1 MTQSMKK
8 RFQTAGLAAALAL
21 AVAGPVGA
29 ADLNGSLT
37 SGVLNTLEDQDRE
50 AYIDSDGSGTL
61 SLNDTFIGFVRL
73 DDVLPSGA
81 LSPNATYGIISNK
94 ITAVNVGGDPTIFSL
109 GTTTQ
114 AGLLLQTL
122 TGNALTT
129 GGMFAIYDGVTA
141 LNLISAPPGG
151 FTDIFDYIDYITS
164 TGTLRLVA
172 GISAADDFLMV
183 DNESGFPVG
192 TPNGGFATL
201 PTTVTTGSF
210 TGGLSVVYNNTN
222 FTYTDSIITLDALN
236 VAHTTQIGI
245 GSGAV
250 RGAIGEG
257 NEAKFVNAPGF
268 SQCAVDEDDEDFIYA
283 PCGFVTDADFFVRP
297 FAVPEP
303 GSLALLGAALLG
315 LAGIRR
321 RVNKA

>member
-8 RFQTAGLAAALAL
+8 RFQTTGLAAALAL

-129 GGMFAIYDGVTA
+129 GGMFAIYDGVTP
-141 LNLISAPPGG
+141 LNLITSPGAI
-151 FTDIFDYIDYITS
+151 TDIFGYINYITS
-164 TGTLRLVA
+164 SGTLRLVT
-172 GISAADDFLMV
+172 GISSADNYLMV
-183 DNESGFPVG
+183 DNASAFPVG
-192 TPNGGFATL
+192 VPNELFTTL
-201 PTTVTTGSF
+201 PTSVTTGGF
-210 TGGLSVVYNNTN
+210 TGGLDILYNNTN
-222 FTYTDSIITLDALN
+222 FTYADAIITVDALGGL
-236 VAHTTQIGI
+236 HTTQVGI
-245 GSGAV
+245 ANGSV
-250 RGAIGEG
+250 RGAIGDG
-257 NEAKFVNAPGF
+257 NEAKFTNAPGY
-268 SQCAVDEDDEDFIYA
+268 SQCQVEDLEEEDFINT
-283 PCGFVTDADFFVRP
+283 PCGFVTDADFFVAP